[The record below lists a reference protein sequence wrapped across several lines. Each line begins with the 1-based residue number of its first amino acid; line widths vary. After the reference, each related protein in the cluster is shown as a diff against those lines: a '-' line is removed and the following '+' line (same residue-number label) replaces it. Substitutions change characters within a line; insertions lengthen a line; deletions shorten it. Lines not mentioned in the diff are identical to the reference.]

1 MVKSRSIADQY
12 FVNCCQN
19 PQFEWASLC
28 IIDTQHSRND
38 YFSFVTINSMNTRLK
53 RIEATL
59 HDLGN
64 RQNIGME
71 LSMASNTNQSLETEA
86 VSFRISPANT
96 DNPRKNP
103 SINTDNNIQNHDTHQ
118 QSINEVGGEN
128 QGVAAFSVETSTVK
142 APNLPKFK
150 TPSFSSHHNV
160 ANPALAMN
168 MLQEI
173 QQIVGG
179 WQVELKTI
187 IRQIQDI
194 YIEGP
199 IVNGWLESHPSEVE
213 IEKPPTPSTGTATL
227 RHGDVDELMNYVE
240 EICAK
245 PKEPIQKPKSAAT
258 AEYKLCGLDASGK
271 MWTRPCPSEQV
282 AGISMAIAR
291 YQKLRQLLGRK
302 QYLELRLNQLA
313 ETLVMLHG
321 HIQEQ

>member
-1 MVKSRSIADQY
+1 MVNSLSIVNRYLA
-12 FVNCCQN
+12 NCCQN
-19 PQFEWASLC
+19 PHFKRVLLC
-28 IIDTQHSRND
+28 IINTQHGHND
-38 YFSFVTINSMNTRLK
+38 YFHLSRYILMNTRLK

-64 RQNIGME
+64 RQNTGME
-71 LSMASNTNQSLETEA
+71 LSMASNTNPSLETET
-86 VSFRISPANT
+86 VSFRISPATT

-103 SINTDNNIQNHDTHQ
+103 SSHDSSQ
-118 QSINEVGGEN
+118 QPTQEVREEN
-128 QGVAAFSVETSTVK
+128 SGVAAFSVETSTIK
-142 APNLPKFK
+142 SPNLPKFK
-150 TPSFSSHHNV
+150 TPSFSSHHHA

-173 QQIVGG
+173 QQIVSN
-179 WQVELKTI
+179 WQVELKTV

-199 IVNGWLESHPSEVE
+199 IVNGWLESHPSATDV
-213 IEKPPTPSTGTATL
+213 EKPPTPSTGTATL

-245 PKEPIQKPKSAAT
+245 PKQPVQKPKSAAT
-258 AEYKLCGLDASGK
+258 TEYKLCGLDASGK